1 MTEDSGRTLRIAN
14 RRKMGRNAPGRLRNR
29 YNRLFWEKQFSSVSA
44 YGRCTRSHLEESYLL
59 KLTFKRPIKP
69 KAPSTLKPHPRP
81 TDHPCLKQG
90 YSLGGSGHQRT
101 CCPYTYTRKK
111 LKNLSTQDFMGS
123 LRTIT
128 PSGTPT
134 TTQWDSSWDL

>member
-1 MTEDSGRTLRIAN
+1 MTKDSGRTLGIAN

-29 YNRLFWEKQFSSVSA
+29 YNQLFLEKQFSSVSA
-44 YGRCTRSHLEESYLL
+44 YGRCTWSHLEESYLL

-69 KAPSTLKPHPRP
+69 KALSTLKPHPLP
-81 TDHPCLKQG
+81 TDHPCSKRG
-90 YSLGGSGHQRT
+90 YFLDGSGHQRT
-101 CCPYTYTRKK
+101 CYPYTDTHEKP
-111 LKNLSTQDFMGS
+111 KNLSTQDFMGS

-128 PSGTPT
+128 PSESPT